1 MCGIVAATA
10 YRDIS
15 ADLLRMLRCLDYRG
29 YDSAGVSMFTGPN
42 SLEAR
47 KKAGPLSGLEAMLEE
62 SPLNGHTGIG
72 HTRWATHGGPTDEN
86 AHPHLSADCS
96 VSIVHNGIIEN
107 YRDLVAE
114 LDVAGVERASDTDS
128 EVLAHIADRFIKE
141 NPDAR
146 AQDLVQHLCSKIS
159 GAYAIAIL
167 RADRPDE
174 IIGVRHQCPL
184 NFVQVDSLAAISSD
198 ISSLIEYSRDIQVL
212 KDGQAVVISPEGYEV
227 FDLEG
232 QPSESVHVVADWS
245 VDKVEKDGFEH
256 FLRKEISQEP
266 EALRAFAQSV
276 LSCADELKAFITG
289 RDVKKLIF
297 LACGSAAYSGVFGSI
312 FARHL
317 KLPFDVLSEIGS
329 EFRYLPPYID
339 EHTLMVAVS
348 QSGETADSIG
358 AIEYA
363 KTQGASIVA
372 FVNVVGSSIDRL
384 ADLSVRL
391 AAGPEVAV
399 PSSKA
404 VVNQFMASSLIV
416 SLLNP
421 AADAT
426 AALGAWQANCL
437 AVASAIEAIIS
448 REDEIIEMAQMVAG
462 HHSSFALGRGL
473 DFAAAQEMAL
483 KFKETAYLH
492 CEPMFAGEFKHGS
505 ISLVEY
511 GMPVFCFVADESVRR
526 KTISNIE
533 EIKARGAHPYIF
545 DASEKEDEELKALGH
560 YFNAPALGGP
570 WASIAHLA
578 ITHLLAYHCGLL
590 RNTNVDRP
598 RNLAKSVTVE

>member
-15 ADLLRMLRCLDYRG
+15 GDLMRMLKCLDYRG
-29 YDSAGVSMFTGPN
+29 YDSAGISIFTDRN

-47 KKAGPLSGLEAMLEE
+47 KKSGPLAELDAMLED
-62 SPLNGHTGIG
+62 SPITGRAGIG
-72 HTRWATHGGPTDEN
+72 HTRWATHGAPTDEN
-86 AHPHLSADCS
+86 AHPHLSTDCS

-107 YRDLVAE
+107 YRELIAE
-114 LDVAGVERASDTDS
+114 LDAVGIVRASDTDS
-128 EVLAHIADRFIKE
+128 EVLVHILDLFIKE
-141 NPDAR
+141 NPGAS
-146 AQDLVQHLCSKIS
+146 AQKLVQHLCSKIS
-159 GAYAIAIL
+159 GAYAIAIM
-167 RADRPDE
+167 RADCPE
-174 IIGVRHQCPL
+174 EVIGIRHQCPL
-184 NFVQVDSLAAISSD
+184 NFVQVDGVAAISSD

-212 KDGQAVVISPEGYEV
+212 KDGQAVVITPSHFEV

-232 QPSESVHVVADWS
+232 QPAESVHVLADWS
-245 VDKVEKDGFEH
+245 VDKVDKDGFDH

-266 EALRAFAQSV
+266 SALRSFVQSA
-276 LSCADELKAFITG
+276 LSCADELQQFITA
-289 RDVKKLIF
+289 KKINKLVF
-297 LACGSAAYSGVFGSI
+297 LACGSAAYSGAFGSI

-329 EFRYLPPYID
+329 EFRYLPPHID

-363 KTQGASIVA
+363 QQQGARVLA

-384 ADLSVRL
+384 ANLSVRL
-391 AAGPEVAV
+391 AAGAEIAV

-404 VVNQFMASSLIV
+404 VVNQFAASSLVV
-416 SLLNP
+416 SLLAEANKRSLN
-421 AADAT
+421 D
-426 AALGAWQANCL
+426 WQKNCL
-437 AVASAIEAIIS
+437 AVADAIEAIIA
-448 REDEIIEMAQMVAG
+448 REDELINIAKMIAG
-462 HHSSFALGRGL
+462 HQSSFALGRGL
-473 DFAAAQEMAL
+473 DFATSQEMAL
-483 KFKETAYLH
+483 KFKETSYLH
-492 CEPMFAGEFKHGS
+492 CEAMFAGEFKHGS

-511 GMPVFCFVADESVRR
+511 GMPVFCFVGDQSVRR

-533 EIKARGAHPYIF
+533 EIKARGAHPFIF
-545 DASEKEDEELKALGH
+545 DASEEDDEDLMKLGH
-560 YFNAPALGGP
+560 YFNAPALGVP
-570 WASIAHLA
+570 WSSIAHLA
-578 ITHLLAYHCGLL
+578 IAHLLAYHAGLL

>member
-10 YRDIS
+10 HRDIS
-15 ADLLRMLRCLDYRG
+15 ADLMRMLRCLDYRG
-29 YDSAGVSMFTGPN
+29 YDSAGISLFTNRN

-47 KKAGPLSGLEAMLEE
+47 KTAGPLAGLEAMLED
-62 SPLNGHTGIG
+62 SPVNGSAGIG
-72 HTRWATHGGPTDEN
+72 HTRWATHGAPTDEN
-86 AHPHLSADCS
+86 AHPHLSRDCR

-107 YRDLVAE
+107 YRDLIAE
-114 LDVAGVERASDTDS
+114 LDEAGIVRSSETDS
-128 EVLAHIADRFIKE
+128 EVLVHIIDLFMQA
-141 NPDAR
+141 NPDAS
-146 AQDLVQHLCSKIS
+146 AQKLVQYLCSKIS
-159 GAYAIAIL
+159 GAYAIAIM
-167 RADRPDE
+167 RADHPDE
-174 IIGVRHQCPL
+174 VIGIRHQCPL
-184 NFVQVDSLAAISSD
+184 NFVQTDGIAALSSD

-212 KDGQAVVISPEGYEV
+212 KDGQAVVITPSSHEV
-227 FDLEG
+227 FDLDG
-232 QPSESVHVVADWS
+232 NAAESVHVLADWS
-245 VDKVEKDGFEH
+245 VDKVEKDGFDH

-266 EALRAFAQSV
+266 EALRAFVQSA
-276 LSCADELKAFITG
+276 LTSADDIRDFIAA
-289 RDVKKLIF
+289 RDIKKLVF

-317 KLPFDVLSEIGS
+317 NLPFEVLSEIGS

-339 EHTLMVAVS
+339 KQTLMVAVS

-358 AIEYA
+358 AIEHA
-363 KTQGASIVA
+363 KQEGAGVLA

-404 VVNQFMASSLIV
+404 VVNQFMATALIV
-416 SLLNP
+416 SMLDPSHRGSIN
-421 AADAT
+421 D
-426 AALGAWQANCL
+426 WQANCL
-437 AVASAIEAIIS
+437 AVADGIEAIIA
-448 REDEIIEMAQMVAG
+448 RESELVDFAKMITG
-462 HHSSFALGRGL
+462 HQSSFALGRGL
-473 DFAAAQEMAL
+473 DFATSQEMAL

-505 ISLVEY
+505 ISLIEY
-511 GMPVFCFVADESVRR
+511 GMPVFCFVADRRVRR

-533 EIKARGAHPYIF
+533 EIKARGAHPFIF
-545 DASEKEDEELKALGH
+545 DANEKYDEELMALGH
-560 YFNAPALGGP
+560 YFNAPALGDP

-578 ITHLLAYHCGLL
+578 ITHLLAYHTGLL